1 MLKQN
6 KCFDS
11 LLTNETVVVDK
22 MKALNISNTGKD
34 VLFNEKAG

>member
-6 KCFDS
+6 KRFDNV
-11 LLTNETVVVDK
+11 LTNETVMVDK
-22 MKALNISNTGKD
+22 MKALNISNTSKD

>member
-11 LLTNETVVVDK
+11 LLTNEAVMVDK
-22 MKALNISNTGKD
+22 MKALNNSNTSKD